1 MAGGVAASH
10 LPPVERKMQVGLVLQ
25 KLLLKRLNIFSIK
38 IIQVGEEQMD
48 QLADSLVSS
57 T

>member
-10 LPPVERKMQVGLVLQ
+10 LPPVERKMQVSLVLQ
-25 KLLLKRLNIFSIK
+25 KLLLKLLNNFLIK

>member
-10 LPPVERKMQVGLVLQ
+10 LPPVERKMQVRLVLQ
-25 KLLLKRLNIFSIK
+25 KLLLKLLNNFLIK

>member
-10 LPPVERKMQVGLVLQ
+10 LPPVERKMQVRQVLQ
-25 KLLLKRLNIFSIK
+25 KLLLKLLNNFLIK

>member
-1 MAGGVAASH
+1 MAGGVAPSH
-10 LPPVERKMQVGLVLQ
+10 LPPVERKMQVRLVLQ
-25 KLLLKRLNIFSIK
+25 KLLLKLLNNFLIK

>member
-1 MAGGVAASH
+1 MAGAVAASH
-10 LPPVERKMQVGLVLQ
+10 LPPVERKMQVKLVLQ
-25 KLLLKRLNIFSIK
+25 KLLLKLLNNFLIK